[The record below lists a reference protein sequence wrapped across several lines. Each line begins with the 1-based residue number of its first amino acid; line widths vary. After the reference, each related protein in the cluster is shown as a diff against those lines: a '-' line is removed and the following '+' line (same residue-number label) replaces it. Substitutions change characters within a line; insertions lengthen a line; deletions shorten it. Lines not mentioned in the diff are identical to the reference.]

1 VAAQSTTVASMYPVA
16 ETSQNRGV
24 EASDAKGYNTSGER
38 AMVPVRNQGVS
49 STGSKAESVVIIP
62 EMRWEDLTDEALIAR
77 YHAEAGQATAEQ
89 YLNELFR
96 RHHVK
101 VARWCLSV
109 TGDRESAADLAQEI
123 CVKAY
128 QNISYFKGQ
137 SKFSTWLYSIT
148 RNHCLNAV
156 RSRANTPEMESDEL
170 VMDTL
175 PDVTDSP
182 LASIERKQQADIAR
196 QLVNETLEE
205 TEKAVFTMHF
215 AEELP
220 LDVITRMLNL
230 TNASGAKAYLV
241 SAKRKLDRA
250 AKRWKARA

>member
-1 VAAQSTTVASMYPVA
+1 MYPA
-16 ETSQNRGV
+16 ATETARD
-24 EASDAKGYNTSGER
+24 EAIA
-38 AMVPVRNQGVS
+38 
-49 STGSKAESVVIIP
+49 IIP
-62 EMRWEDLTDEALIAR
+62 EMGWQELTDEALIAR
-77 YHAEAGQATAEQ
+77 YRAEAGQAQAEE

-101 VARWCLSV
+101 VARWCLAV

-128 QNISYFKGQ
+128 QNLSYFKGQ

-156 RSRANTPEMESDEL
+156 RSRASIPDMESDEL
-170 VMDTL
+170 VMETL
-175 PDVTDSP
+175 PDVASDSP
-182 LASIERKQQADIAR
+182 LASVERKQQAEIAR

-230 TNASGAKAYLV
+230 TNASGAKAYL
-241 SAKRKLDRA
+241 
-250 AKRWKARA
+250 